1 MTKAEALNKA
11 KAARHAATLAQ
22 ARVALYAVSFGCGD
36 KLVQEA
42 MLDADVATEVA
53 QKWER
58 FATLHPAT
66 RARLIRTG
74 SLPVYMFGY

>member
-22 ARVALYAVSFGCGD
+22 ARVALFSVSFGSGD

-42 MLDADVATEVA
+42 MLDADVAVEVA
-53 QKWER
+53 QKWEH
-58 FATLHPAT
+58 FASLHPAT
-66 RARLIRTG
+66 RSRLIRNG